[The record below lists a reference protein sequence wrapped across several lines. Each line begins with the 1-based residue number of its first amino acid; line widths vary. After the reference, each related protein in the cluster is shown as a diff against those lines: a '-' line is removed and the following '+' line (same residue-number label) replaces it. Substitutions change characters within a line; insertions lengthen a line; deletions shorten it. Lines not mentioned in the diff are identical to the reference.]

1 MASHDP
7 LGDMLA
13 MIKNA
18 NTRGLEK
25 VQLFHSNMKER
36 VAKVLHSEGYLA
48 DVRVDKEEEGKKQ
61 TGKNLHLLLKYDP
74 ETGKA
79 LTDLKRVSKP
89 GRRIF
94 RGAGNLGK
102 VQDGLGIWVLSTSQG
117 VISDREAKTKNI
129 GGEVLCKVW

>member
-25 VQLFHSNMKER
+25 VQLDHSNMRER
-36 VAKVLHSEGYLA
+36 VARVFHSEGYLA
-48 DVRVDKEEEGKKQ
+48 DVRVDEVEGKRK
-61 TGKNLHLLLKYDP
+61 TNKHLHLLMKYDV

-79 LTDLKRVSKP
+79 ITDLKRVSKP

-94 RGAGNLGK
+94 RGADNLGK
-102 VQDGLGIWVLSTSQG
+102 VQDGLGIWILSTSQG
-117 VISDREAKTKNI
+117 VVSDREAKVKHI